1 MRKKS
6 PNRKRARK
14 RKVRNISETDRKLVK
29 MAQDVLRQIEKG
41 HPPSVEIP
49 QRGLSNVIFD
59 DDSRILKMGDKTSK
73 RSFLNIA
80 HTRKFMQTMLVAS
93 YAQKLVN
100 DDKHAGIRELYY
112 ALKHSVGSSK
122 ENTFEEQGE
131 SNIIIEDL
139 ERMLDLLREQMNL
152 TADRRGFI
160 YGDIEIFDSG
170 DRFNAS
176 KLGRG
181 GWAVPGNIEDI
192 KLKKSNVDYVLV
204 VETAAMSDRLIE
216 EKFPKD
222 NNCLLVACQG
232 QAPRGIR
239 RLLSRLHLEM
249 DLPVVVFTDGDPYG
263 WYIYSTIKQGSINL
277 AYLSNTLSVPKAKF
291 VGMTMDDIETYD
303 LKGVTEKLKDLDK
316 KRIEEELKY
325 PWFQNRKWQKQLQKC
340 KKMGVRIEQQALANK
355 SLEFVAKEYLPEKI
369 ENKNFLP

>member
-1 MRKKS
+1 MNDVDAKLRKMGEEVLKQL
-6 PNRKRARK
+6 
-14 RKVRNISETDRKLVK
+14 E
-29 MAQDVLRQIEKG
+29 QDNA
-41 HPPSVEIP
+41 PYMDIP
-49 QRGLSNVIFD
+49 QRGLSNVFFD
-59 DDSRILKMGDKTSK
+59 SDDRILKLGKKVS
-73 RSFLNIA
+73 RRNFVNIA
-80 HTRKFMQTMLVAS
+80 HTRKFMQTMLVAA
-93 YAQKLVN
+93 YAKRLVR
-100 DDKHAGIRELYY
+100 DKKHAGIRELYY
-112 ALKHSVGSSK
+112 ALKHSIEKSK
-122 ENTFEEQGE
+122 ENTFEDQSE
-131 SNIIIEDL
+131 SNLVIEDL
-139 ERMLDLLREQMNL
+139 ERLLDILREQMNL

-160 YGDIEIFDSG
+160 YGDVEIIDSG

-181 GWAVPGNIEDI
+181 GWAVPGTVEDI
-192 KLKKSNVDYVLV
+192 EFRNLSVDYMLV

-216 EKFPKD
+216 EKFPTD

-239 RLLSRLHLEM
+239 RLITRFHTEEK
-249 DLPVVVFTDGDPYG
+249 LPVIVFTDGDPYG

-277 AYLSNTLSVPKAKF
+277 AYLSNTLSVPDSKF
-291 VGMTMDDIETYD
+291 VGMTMNDIEKYD

-325 PWFQNRKWQKQLQKC
+325 PWFKHKKWQKQLIKC

-369 ENKNFLP
+369 DNRDFLP

>member
-1 MRKKS
+1 MNDTEKRIMQMAEKVLEQIKS
-6 PNRKRARK
+6 
-14 RKVRNISETDRKLVK
+14 
-29 MAQDVLRQIEKG
+29 EK
-41 HPPSVEIP
+41 PPSMEIP
-49 QRGLSNVIFD
+49 QRGLSNVFFD
-59 DDSRILKMGDKTSK
+59 DDDRILKMGNKTSK
-73 RSFLNIA
+73 RSFINIA
-80 HTRKFMQTMLVAS
+80 HTKKFMQTMLVAS
-93 YAQKLVN
+93 YAQELVSN
-100 DDKHAGIRELYY
+100 NKHAGIRELYY
-112 ALKHSVGSSK
+112 ALKHSIERTK
-122 ENTFEEQGE
+122 ENTFEDQSE
-131 SNIIIEDL
+131 SNIIIEDI

-160 YGDIEIFDSG
+160 YGDMEVLDSG

-181 GWAVPGNIEDI
+181 GWAVPGNIEDV
-192 KLKKSNVDYVLV
+192 KFKNRNVDYILA

-216 EKFPKD
+216 ENFPKD

-239 RLLSRLHLEM
+239 RLLSRLHNEM
-249 DLPVVVFTDGDPYG
+249 DLPVIVFTDGDPYG

-277 AYLSNTLSVPKAKF
+277 AYLSNTLSVPDATF
-291 VGMTMDDIETYD
+291 VGMTMDDIEAYD
-303 LKGVTEKLKDLDK
+303 LKGVTEKLKELDK

-325 PWFQNRKWQKQLQKC
+325 PWFKNRKWQKQLKKC

-369 ENKNFLP
+369 DNKNFLP

>member
-1 MRKKS
+1 MS
-6 PNRKRARK
+6 
-14 RKVRNISETDRKLVK
+14 SEINAKLVEL
-29 MAQDVLRQIEKG
+29 AQAVLAQLEEER
-41 HPPSVEIP
+41 PPAIHIP
-49 QRGLSNVIFD
+49 QRGLSNVFFD
-59 DDSRILKMGDKTSK
+59 DGERILRLGDKTSK

-80 HTRKFMQTMLVAS
+80 HTKKFMQTMLVAE
-93 YAQKLVN
+93 YAKRLVA

-112 ALKHSVGSSK
+112 ALKHSIAKSK
-122 ENTFEEQGE
+122 ENTFEDQNE

-139 ERMLDLLREQMNL
+139 ERTLDVLREQLNL

-160 YGDIEIFDSG
+160 YGDIEIRDSG

-192 KLKKSNVDYVLV
+192 TFKKANVDYILA

-216 EKFPKD
+216 EKFPVQ

-239 RLLSRLHLEM
+239 RLLSRLHVEM
-249 DLPVVVFTDGDPYG
+249 NLPVVVFTDGDPYG

-277 AYLSNTLSVPKAKF
+277 AYLSNTLSVPEAQF
-291 VGMTMDDIETYD
+291 VGMTMDDIETYE
-303 LKGVTEKLKDLDK
+303 LGGVTEKLKDLDK

-325 PWFQNRKWQKQLQKC
+325 PWFQNRKWQKQLNKC

-369 ENKNFLP
+369 ESKNFLP